1 MTIDYRIRNIVIAAA
16 LAAAAVLLT
25 VVYVTSA
32 RNDTAAGNESVT
44 VYVPSRDFAAGTAG
58 SKVAG
63 SLEKQTVAQKNA
75 APQAVANP
83 AQLKGL
89 YLTQPVFKG
98 EQLTLN
104 RFALPK
110 EQGIRSQLTGK
121 ERALQV
127 PGTADQGLAGTLVA
141 GDRVDVVASL
151 KDPKDNTAVKTS
163 VVLRGLAVLQT
174 EDQSGGSKLD
184 SSGTNEYA
192 VVLAVTDAQAQRLYY
207 VMKNGDWTLQ
217 LRPVKKPK
225 DSARTVDSF
234 TTVLAGVSK

>member
-32 RNDTAAGNESVT
+32 RNDVATGKENVT
-44 VYVPSRDFAAGTAG
+44 VYVPSKDYSVGTPG
-58 SKVAG
+58 STIAG
-63 SLEKQTVAQKNA
+63 SLDKQTIARKYA
-75 APQAVANP
+75 APQAVSNP

-89 YLTQPVFKG
+89 YLTQPVYKG

-110 EQGIRSQLTGK
+110 QQGIRAELKGDQ
-121 ERALQV
+121 RALQV
-127 PGTADQGLAGTLVA
+127 PGTADQVLAGTLIV
-141 GDRVDVVASL
+141 GDRVDVVANL
-151 KDPKDNTAVKTS
+151 KDPRDNTDVKSS
-163 VVLRGLAVLQT
+163 VVLRNLRVLQT
-174 EDQSGGSKLD
+174 EDGAGSKVQT
-184 SSGTNEYA
+184 TNDNAHA
-192 VVLAVTDAQAQRLYY
+192 VVLAVTDDQAQRLYY

-225 DSARTVDSF
+225 DSNRSTDTF
-234 TTVLAGVSK
+234 TTVLAGGSK